1 MNDDTRRV
9 ATEFF
14 DAFGRRDVD
23 ALMQIVS
30 DDIVEDLPGVG
41 IVSGLDEERAFLTGL
56 FGSFP
61 DLTTEVTR
69 ITIDGRVAA
78 IEWKRRGTFTGAPWQ
93 GLPASGRA
101 FESTGATFVE
111 VVDGRVTKVTVYSD
125 SAQVARG
132 IGVLPAEGSATER
145 LARALYGLQ
154 VRLGRAGHR
163 LAGRGRRS

>member
-1 MNDDTRRV
+1 MSDETRRV

-14 DAFGRRDVD
+14 EAFGRRDVD

-30 DDIVEDLPGVG
+30 EDIVEDLPGVG
-41 IVSGLDEERAFLTGL
+41 IVSGLEEERAFLTGL

-78 IEWKRRGTFTGAPWQ
+78 IEWKRWGTFTGAPWQ

-101 FESTGATFVE
+101 FESSGATFVE
-111 VVDGRVTKVTVYSD
+111 VDDGRVTKVTVYSD

-132 IGVLPAEGSATER
+132 IGVLPAEGSAGER

-154 VRLGRAGHR
+154 VRLGRAGR
-163 LAGRGRRS
+163 LLTGNK